1 MNIAAYC
8 RVSTD
13 KADQLNSLE
22 AQKEFFSEYTKRT
35 GDTLVRLYAD
45 EGISGTKIKNRKE
58 FLRMMAD
65 AEHGLFDMVVV
76 KDISRFARNTV
87 DLLQNVRKLKSLGI
101 ETQFLTAN
109 MTSMGN
115 SEFVLTIF
123 GALAQEESA
132 NTSKRVKFGKKMN
145 AEKGRVPNI
154 VYGYDKT
161 IGDYFNLAINEEE
174 AAVVRQIYEWY
185 IKDGYGAA
193 KISIFLNERGLRTK
207 RNCQWSQNG
216 VCRILT
222 NELYTGK
229 IINGKQEVTDF
240 LTGQR
245 ADKDETEWMVVER
258 PDLRIIEPE
267 VFGQAQQIMQSRGKA
282 FKVDKERQ
290 SNKYLF
296 STLIKC
302 KECGWSFRRTV
313 RTYKNTYVRWV
324 CSGHNGRGAD
334 NCPNAVTVDE
344 EELIEVLQEYFAELL
359 KAKKNV
365 IRYVVGEFQRV
376 YKAKDENLNYEKEL
390 NAQLAKLQKTRQ
402 KYMDMYADDLIS
414 REELNDKIGGMRKEI
429 ERLENELKMV
439 AYHLTKGEQLE
450 SVLGRTF
457 KEIED
462 ITDVHQMTNAQLK
475 RIIQKIEVDKDGNVD
490 IYLRLLGDLGLDE
503 TVLIHH
509 DETESDLRSADVLFH
524 GAGHGDVQ
532 HRPAERRSYKRRD
545 PERPAGA
552 AADVCAVLPDQH
564 SCRRTPGRPPGGTA
578 GSAPGVALC
587 RRSGPVRHDGVRHVS
602 GHEPMGYGDLPAAG
616 DRVGALLAP
625 DGGLQFSYGVFLA
638 DLFLRSAGAAAVPAA
653 GALRGACTRLCG
665 RGGGMRDMCKRSRT
679 LVRPGPLAIIPPGAF
694 LNR

>member
-13 KADQLNSLE
+13 KEDQLNSLE
-22 AQKEFFSEYTKRT
+22 AQKAFFAEYTTRT

-58 FLRMMAD
+58 FLRMMSD

-87 DLLQNVRKLKSLGI
+87 DLLQNIRKLKSLGI

-154 VYGYDKT
+154 VYGYNKT
-161 IGDYFNLAINEEE
+161 IGDYFNLEINKEE
-174 AAVVRQIYEWY
+174 AVVIQQIYQWY
-185 IKDGYGAA
+185 TKEGYGAA
-193 KISIFLNERGLRTK
+193 KISNKLNERGLKTK
-207 RNCQWSQNG
+207 RNCQWSQNA

-229 IINGKQEVTDF
+229 IINGKQEVSDF
-240 LTGQR
+240 LTGR
-245 ADKDETEWMVVER
+245 RTDKDETDWKVVER

-267 VFGQAQQIMQSRGKA
+267 TYEKVQQILQSRNKA
-282 FKVDKERQ
+282 FNIKHERQ

-334 NCPNAVTVDE
+334 SCPNAITVDE
-344 EELIEVLQEYFAELL
+344 EELIQALQEYFAEML
-359 KAKKNV
+359 KQKKNV
-365 IRYVVGEFQRV
+365 IQNVVREFQRI
-376 YKAKDENLNYEKEL
+376 YKAKDENIEYEKEL
-390 NAQLAKLQKTRQ
+390 NQQLARLQKTRQ

-414 REELNDKIGGMRKEI
+414 REELNNKIGGMRREI

-439 AYHLTKGEQLE
+439 SYHLTKGEQLE
-450 SVLGRTF
+450 HILGNTF
-457 KEIED
+457 KAVED
-462 ITDVHQMTNAQLK
+462 ITDVHQMSNEQLK
-475 RIIQKIEVDKDGNVD
+475 QIIQKIEVDKEGNVD
-490 IYLRLLGDLGLDE
+490 IFLRLFGDLGLE
-503 TVLIHH
+503 EAVLIENTSNTTGNEPNTIG
-509 DETESDLRSADVLFH
+509 DSPNTNENTANATENM
-524 GAGHGDVQ
+524 
-532 HRPAERRSYKRRD
+532 PNTAENMQNTKD
-545 PERPAGA
+545 INN
-552 AADVCAVLPDQH
+552 
-564 SCRRTPGRPPGGTA
+564 
-578 GSAPGVALC
+578 
-587 RRSGPVRHDGVRHVS
+587 
-602 GHEPMGYGDLPAAG
+602 
-616 DRVGALLAP
+616 
-625 DGGLQFSYGVFLA
+625 
-638 DLFLRSAGAAAVPAA
+638 VPNNNDY
-653 GALRGACTRLCG
+653 T
-665 RGGGMRDMCKRSRT
+665 
-679 LVRPGPLAIIPPGAF
+679 
-694 LNR
+694 

>member
-65 AEHGLFDMVVV
+65 AEHGLFEMVVV

-161 IGDYFNLAINEEE
+161 IGDYFNLTINQEE
-174 AAVVRQIYEWY
+174 AQVVRQIYQWY
-185 IKDGYGAA
+185 TQEGYVAA
-193 KISIFLNERGLRTK
+193 KIANMLNEKGLKTK
-207 RNCQWSQNG
+207 RNCKWSQNAT
-216 VCRILT
+216 CRILT

-229 IINGKQEVTDF
+229 IINGKQEVSDF

-245 ADKDETEWMVVER
+245 KEKDETEWIVVER
-258 PDLRIIEPE
+258 PELRIIDDDTYE
-267 VFGQAQQIMQSRGKA
+267 QAQEILRSRHDA
-282 FKVDKERQ
+282 FNISHERQ
-290 SNKYLF
+290 SNKHLF

-334 NCPNAVTVDE
+334 SCPNAVAVDE
-344 EELIEVLQEYFAELL
+344 NEMIEVLQEYFAEIL
-359 KAKKNV
+359 KQKKKV

-376 YKAKDENLNYEKEL
+376 YKAKDENLEYEKEL
-390 NAQLAKLQKTRQ
+390 TAQLSKLQKIRQ

-414 REELNDKIGGMRKEI
+414 REELNEKIGGMRKEI

-439 AYHLTKGEQLE
+439 SYHLTKGEQLE
-450 SVLGRTF
+450 AVLNSTF
-457 KEIED
+457 QQIED
-462 ITDVHQMTNAQLK
+462 IADVRQMTNEQLK
-475 RIIQKIEVDKDGNVD
+475 RIIQKIEVDKDSNVD
-490 IYLRLLGDLGLDE
+490 IYLRLFGDLGLDE
-503 TVLIHH
+503 TILISNN
-509 DETESDLRSADVLFH
+509 ET
-524 GAGHGDVQ
+524 
-532 HRPAERRSYKRRD
+532 
-545 PERPAGA
+545 
-552 AADVCAVLPDQH
+552 
-564 SCRRTPGRPPGGTA
+564 
-578 GSAPGVALC
+578 
-587 RRSGPVRHDGVRHVS
+587 
-602 GHEPMGYGDLPAAG
+602 
-616 DRVGALLAP
+616 
-625 DGGLQFSYGVFLA
+625 
-638 DLFLRSAGAAAVPAA
+638 
-653 GALRGACTRLCG
+653 
-665 RGGGMRDMCKRSRT
+665 
-679 LVRPGPLAIIPPGAF
+679 
-694 LNR
+694 